1 MTKKSG
7 LKSVRQFKG
16 TDKDWMKWSFQFEA
30 RANAKNYSSVLR
42 GEVAVVSDSTTIDE
56 NTEEGKKQ
64 LKARTANRVG
74 YCELLNAVTNA
85 ENAFLLV
92 KHAKTTD

>member
-1 MTKKSG
+1 M
-7 LKSVRQFKG
+7 
-16 TDKDWMKWSFQFEA
+16 
-30 RANAKNYSSVLR
+30 
-42 GEVAVVSDSTTIDE
+42 SDSATIDE
-56 NTEEGKKQ
+56 STQEGKKQ